1 MAKEK
6 LTINIK
12 ITGSGTPK
20 EVIKSL
26 EGLIESIKET
36 NKGKDKV
43 AIFDGAEWEDETL
56 MTEITC

>member
-1 MAKEK
+1 MGKEK

-12 ITGSGTPK
+12 ISGSGTPN

-36 NKGKDKV
+36 NKGKDKI

-56 MTEITC
+56 ITEINC